1 MQQIFWWLLL
11 YHKRWYDIYKWWWID
26 TEAGKA
32 IIKTK
37 SEVEEIFKEIT
48 KEKGNLLLKD
58 LFNAKKITAEEA
70 IQYGI
75 IDKITGR

>member
-1 MQQIFWWLLL
+1 MI
-11 YHKRWYDIYKWWWID
+11 
-26 TEAGKA
+26 EAGKA

-37 SEVEEIFKEIT
+37 SEVENVFKEIT

-70 IQYGI
+70 VQYGI
-75 IDKITGR
+75 IDKIAGK